1 MTNDEILKAF
11 LWHISLYAHSPG
23 DQAIHDEL
31 VDNARKFIGLDIR
44 MIREGL
50 QFEDVLVLILY
61 DINGQIN
68 RCDWYAADK
77 NFKLFDQIASNKRVL
92 GSLLFDRWY
101 KASEAYHR
109 RGLLDKAISCTIQA
123 EKYATGH
130 EMKYIILMQRGEI
143 ESSMKNRYEF
153 SVNSLSAALYE
164 AEQLGDIYV
173 ARVYDKLAHMCS
185 LRYAAL
191 GMYYLRKAQV
201 IAKRLGDDSIVLEN
215 KMARINSYSVL
226 AMRHPQDEK
235 LFLDEAKCILATI
248 DYEKLPMLQN
258 KMYYKELQ
266 GKIYFDV
273 EPLIEA
279 CGFYESVN
287 SIDEICRMCDAII
300 EIGVNHN
307 QAAKAKPYTDLYRRI
322 VIKRNKKDVSLE
334 LNHINQEEEIINGIL
349 AGQAK

>member
-1 MTNDEILKAF
+1 M
-11 LWHISLYAHSPG
+11 
-23 DQAIHDEL
+23 
-31 VDNARKFIGLDIR
+31 
-44 MIREGL
+44 
-50 QFEDVLVLILY
+50 
-61 DINGQIN
+61 
-68 RCDWYAADK
+68 
-77 NFKLFDQIASNKRVL
+77 
-92 GSLLFDRWY
+92 
-101 KASEAYHR
+101 
-109 RGLLDKAISCTIQA
+109 
-123 EKYATGH
+123 
-130 EMKYIILMQRGEI
+130 
-143 ESSMKNRYEF
+143 
-153 SVNSLSAALYE
+153 
-164 AEQLGDIYV
+164 GDIYV

-185 LRYAAL
+185 FRYAAL

-201 IAKRLGDDSIVLEN
+201 IAKRLGDELVALEN

-279 CGFYESVN
+279 CRFYESVN

-307 QAAKAKPYTDLYRRI
+307 QAAKAKPYVDLYRRI

-334 LNHINQEEEIINGIL
+334 LNHINQAEEIINGIL